1 MYYLHLFICK
11 IALDKFIFLK
21 TCATRLINFHL
32 SWTSG
37 VNISDILTVVCQWK
51 TLQYV
56 DLDTQTEEI
65 PDIDHLKS
73 FINNMCKL
81 RYLQITSHSSNQTK
95 LEQLYL
101 AFKDFLDVERPN
113 FKLYFFERQTW
124 NYRITKYCF
133 KLNAFK

>member
-1 MYYLHLFICK
+1 MYNLHLVISK
-11 IALDKFIFLK
+11 ITLDKFKLLK

-73 FINNMCKL
+73 FINNMCEL
-81 RYLQITSHSSNQTK
+81 RNLQITSHSSNPTK

-113 FKLYFFERQTW
+113 FKLSFFERQTW

-133 KLNAFK
+133 KLNAV

>member
-1 MYYLHLFICK
+1 MYYLHLVICK
-11 IALDKFIFLK
+11 ITLDKFIFLK

-133 KLNAFK
+133 KLNAV